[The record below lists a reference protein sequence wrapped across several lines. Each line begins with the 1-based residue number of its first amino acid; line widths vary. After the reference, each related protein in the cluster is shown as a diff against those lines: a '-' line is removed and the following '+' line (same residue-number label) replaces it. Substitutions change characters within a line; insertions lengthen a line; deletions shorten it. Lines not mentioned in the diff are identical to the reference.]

1 MSYWFRD
8 NFKEMI
14 SVEDFFENHYE
25 DKLVFEVPDEMP
37 WKDLV
42 DRLYVKFGLISSTD
56 PQTGELTV
64 LFEPFKEYIIAN
76 YGELEMNPL
85 IAYIDKDGATRIN
98 FTKYHRKLQSLLASK
113 QYTYTTL
120 LDSTE
125 FDYNPIWN
133 VDSHE
138 VSTENRDKKQE
149 DTIHG
154 AKSNTK
160 TMGTKVTTTTPPLVK
175 LTEDVDTRTD
185 YDQLESMQ
193 DWTEGGVTL
202 IDNAGKFTINK
213 HQNNQMNDSTFVDH
227 DRDINVESG
236 NKTTH
241 HYDKVKT
248 TTTPELVNNGAGTTT
263 ENGYVDNEKEAP
275 YKDSKYTAA
284 YKDEINIVRQGNI
297 GTKTTQSMINEER
310 DVAKFNLLKIICK
323 DIIKEITLNV
333 YY

>member
-1 MSYWFRD
+1 MSYWFND
-8 NFKEMI
+8 NFKEMM
-14 SVEDFFENHYE
+14 SVEEFFNEHYN
-25 DKLVFEVPDEMP
+25 DKQIFEVPEEMP
-37 WKDLV
+37 WYSMVNK
-42 DRLYVKFGLISSTD
+42 LYEKFGLTTIED
-56 PQTGELTV
+56 PITGKTRI
-64 LFEPFKEYIIAN
+64 LFEPFVQYIVAN

-85 IAYIDKDGATRIN
+85 IIYKGKNNQVWADWAK
-98 FTKYHRKLQSLLASK
+98 FHRKMQSLLASK
-113 QYTYTTL
+113 HYTYSTL

-213 HQNNQMNDSTFVDH
+213 HQNNYYTSQKPKFF
-227 DRDINVESG
+227 R
-236 NKTTH
+236 
-241 HYDKVKT
+241 
-248 TTTPELVNNGAGTTT
+248 NN
-263 ENGYVDNEKEAP
+263 
-275 YKDSKYTAA
+275 
-284 YKDEINIVRQGNI
+284 
-297 GTKTTQSMINEER
+297 
-310 DVAKFNLLKIICK
+310 
-323 DIIKEITLNV
+323 
-333 YY
+333 